1 MVGFSVCVL
10 FRFVVV
16 VVFTSEERARVMLSP
31 LLQQDFSAYRNCDT
45 RSPSSFYVCIMGM
58 VLFPLVNSRP
68 FKRTCSPMS
77 GDGHH
82 LVYKTHA
89 FQG

>member
-16 VVFTSEERARVMLSP
+16 VFISERAGVMLSP

-45 RSPSSFYVCIMGM
+45 RSPSSFYVCIVGM

-68 FKRTCSPMS
+68 FKRTC
-77 GDGHH
+77 
-82 LVYKTHA
+82 
-89 FQG
+89 